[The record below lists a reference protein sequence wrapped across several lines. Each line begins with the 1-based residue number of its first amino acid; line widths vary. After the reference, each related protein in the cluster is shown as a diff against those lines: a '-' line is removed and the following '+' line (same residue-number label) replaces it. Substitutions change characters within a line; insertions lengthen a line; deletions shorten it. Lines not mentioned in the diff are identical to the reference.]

1 MMKSIAIILL
11 ILLFGCSGST
21 EQRSSQDSVTVDSVI
36 ASKIVTPQPV
46 VVVAPKKVETHN
58 FYGYQTYT
66 LTEDENE
73 AKVWRVLGPLLEK
86 FDSTEFN
93 TLSKNYTI
101 PKTEETPEGTVSSVE
116 SVTITLYYNND
127 QQLVAYKKEYN
138 YELDGPEHFDKA
150 FTIYLFDKNIMAA
163 YEDRETAIDMATKQ
177 YTRAAINACPNCGVY
192 LSAGVSSSEIIVS
205 GSIREGEFSIW
216 ESNVLQIE
224 SRIVE
229 YAYAD
234 SFSAQG
240 DDYVYQTVEP
250 LNNEVDY
257 DVYYTANKGYYEKFL
272 KPILKQ

>member
-11 ILLFGCSGST
+11 ILLLGCNGST
-21 EQRSSQDSVTVDSVI
+21 EQRSSQNSATVDSVMVP
-36 ASKIVTPQPV
+36 KIVIPQPV
-46 VVVAPKKVETHN
+46 VAITQKKVETHN
-58 FYGYQTYT
+58 LYGYQAYT
-66 LTEDENE
+66 LTQDESE
-73 AKVWRVLGPLLEK
+73 VKIWSVLGPLLER
-86 FDSTEFN
+86 FDTINFN

-101 PKTEETPEGTVSSVE
+101 PKTEESPEGTVSSVDC
-116 SVTITLYYNND
+116 VTITLYYNND
-127 QQLVAYKKEYN
+127 QQLVAFKKEYE

-150 FTIYLFDKNIMAA
+150 FTIYLFAKNIMAV
-163 YEDRETAIDMATKQ
+163 YEDSETAIDMATKQ
-177 YTRAAINACPNCGVY
+177 YTRAAINACPDCGVY

-216 ESNVLQIE
+216 ESNVLQAE
-224 SRIVE
+224 STIVE

-257 DVYYTANKGYYEKFL
+257 DVYYTANKGYYEKF
-272 KPILKQ
+272 QR